1 MILSAKLVKR
11 EYSSNRDIT
20 LSFKNVFTKTIT
32 GIKFSWYGENAFSDP
47 ADMGGTV
54 AIGFGGGF
62 TDDAVKPGRADYG
75 TWGIFSKDGKTII
88 LA

>member
-1 MILSAKLVKR
+1 MLLVIQR
-11 EYSSNRDIT
+11 IWAAGS
-20 LSFKNVFTKTIT
+20 
-32 GIKFSWYGENAFSDP
+32 
-47 ADMGGTV
+47 V